1 MAKKEEPKKFGKFV
15 MLSSKSKEVQWV
27 LPRLLDLFREG
38 DQAKLT
44 ALVKDLKEASEGRKA
59 IGETAGEVLTPRVLE
74 VAMQMGHPQKFSDML
89 NMKHATICL
98 ILSHDGDPGALQS
111 LMHQWFE
118 KKDKAKKKNKWEKE
132 MDK

>member
-44 ALVKDLKEASEGRKA
+44 ALVKDLKEASEGR
-59 IGETAGEVLTPRVLE
+59 V
-74 VAMQMGHPQKFSDML
+74 FY
-89 NMKHATICL
+89 
-98 ILSHDGDPGALQS
+98 
-111 LMHQWFE
+111 
-118 KKDKAKKKNKWEKE
+118 
-132 MDK
+132 